1 MTNQQIESIRQI
13 VEQNLE
19 YLHTEIRE
27 LEVLTEPIPLDA
39 SIGRIS
45 RMDAINNKSIN
56 EASLRD
62 KRKLV
67 KRLEITIDRINDK
80 DFGVCQKCGIEIPF
94 GRLEFMPH
102 TTRCVT
108 CVG

>member
-13 VEQNLE
+13 VEKNLE

-67 KRLEITIDRINDK
+67 KKLEITIDRINDK

>member
-1 MTNQQIESIRQI
+1 MTNQQFESIRQI

-27 LEVLTEPIPLDA
+27 LEVLTKPIPLDA

>member
-45 RMDAINNKSIN
+45 RIDAINNKSIN

-94 GRLEFMPH
+94 GRLEYMPH

>member
-1 MTNQQIESIRQI
+1 MTNQQVESIRQI

-19 YLHTEIRE
+19 YIHTEIRE

-67 KRLEITIDRINDK
+67 KRLEITLDRINDK
-80 DFGVCQKCGIEIPF
+80 DFGICQKCGIEIPF
-94 GRLEFMPH
+94 GRLEYMPH